1 MNPLLTVCVL
11 YAYLEA
17 LAQRLRQK
25 VVAMAKIFDFR
36 LVYGDAFL
44 IDRFWLPCKKVE
56 CQREAQGLSAQ
67 APKLQT
73 N

>member
-44 IDRFWLPCKKVE
+44 IDRF
-56 CQREAQGLSAQ
+56 
-67 APKLQT
+67 
-73 N
+73 